1 MSYGPL
7 AVPGKTSVFQ
17 RRAVVNVRY
26 SSSRTHGGWKAHG
39 TYLERESAKGDGQHK
54 EKQTGL
60 EHDVQSTHSDRLGL
74 AREHP
79 LGSLADGWQ
88 QAGDERLFKII
99 VSPEDGKADFERT
112 IRDMI
117 TRIEQ
122 HTGAPVQWAGVVHR
136 NTEHPHAHIL
146 VRGRLPS
153 GEPLKL
159 PPALIRKGLREAV
172 QSSLTRQLG
181 PRTIEEIEQQK
192 HVELTANRVTH
203 LDRRLAGR
211 TAFYANDPVYRD
223 VGTSATAAELAR
235 LRHLQQLGLS
245 KQDIGQ
251 GWLIRS
257 DFLNQLREMKDIQ
270 DRARTL
276 FRSGVAISDPH
287 APMEYSTSSKKLV
300 GRVLLNSEDER
311 TGALQTIFET
321 TDGKVEIIRHDG
333 TLRAAW
339 SRGDLAPG
347 NIVTIDSL
355 RSDPEKLYAASAGV
369 DKEILG
375 DKQALDSI
383 SRRMRSMGLIAT
395 ENNKGWMGEFTRA
408 LKSRALERQKER
420 TF

>member
-1 MSYGPL
+1 M
-7 AVPGKTSVFQ
+7 
-17 RRAVVNVRY
+17 NVRY
-26 SSSRTHGGWKAHG
+26 SSSRTLGGWKAHG
-39 TYLERESAKGDGQHK
+39 TYLERESAKGDGQQK
-54 EKQTGL
+54 EKLPGL
-60 EHDVQSTHSDRLGL
+60 ERDVQSTRSDRLGL
-74 AREHP
+74 ASEHP
-79 LGSLADGWQ
+79 LGSLADSWQ
-88 QAGDERLFKII
+88 HAGDERIFKII
-99 VSPEDGKADFERT
+99 VSPEDSKADFERT
-112 IRDMI
+112 TTDMI
-117 TRIEQ
+117 ACIEQ
-122 HTGAPVQWAGVVHR
+122 HIGAPVQWAGVVHR
-136 NTEHPHAHIL
+136 NTDHPHAHIL

-192 HVELTANRVTH
+192 QVELTANRVTP

-211 TAFYANDPVYRD
+211 TAFYANDTVYRD

-245 KQDIGQ
+245 KQNIGH

-276 FRSGVAISDPH
+276 FHCGVAISDPH

-321 TDGKVEIIRHDG
+321 TDGKDRNH
-333 TLRAAW
+333 
-339 SRGDLAPG
+339 P
-347 NIVTIDSL
+347 
-355 RSDPEKLYAASAGV
+355 
-369 DKEILG
+369 
-375 DKQALDSI
+375 
-383 SRRMRSMGLIAT
+383 SRRNAAGGV
-395 ENNKGWMGEFTRA
+395 EPGRA
-408 LKSRALERQKER
+408 GARQYCDH
-420 TF
+420 